1 MVRDWKNVQYRKE
14 ELGMIYHHRNDE
26 GSFDA
31 SISKKW
37 GNAYKGKKI
46 AKGYYTRVLHFSC
59 VSNSLKMWNI
69 IICCPLCLFFREK
82 KQILHL
88 SQNDIFRKM
97 NRYII
102 NNYRIIEYLLFFLV
116 GCSSFNSKK
125 QVGHQKRIFMSNQM
139 DKKVKPS

>member
-1 MVRDWKNVQYRKE
+1 MVREDHLAKTKSVWKSFVRSFFLKTMTLKVSWHITHQRYFTRINETSFVTIGQRLKKCTIQKRG
-14 ELGMIYHHRNDE
+14 LGMIYHHRNDE

-69 IICCPLCLFFREK
+69 IIWCPLCLLLRRK
-82 KQILHL
+82 TNIT
-88 SQNDIFRKM
+88 SQPK
-97 NRYII
+97 
-102 NNYRIIEYLLFFLV
+102 
-116 GCSSFNSKK
+116 
-125 QVGHQKRIFMSNQM
+125 
-139 DKKVKPS
+139 

>member
-26 GSFDA
+26 GSLDA

-69 IICCPLCLFFREK
+69 IICCTLCL
-82 KQILHL
+82 L
-88 SQNDIFRKM
+88 SRRK
-97 NRYII
+97 NKYHISAKIISSVII
-102 NNYRIIEYLLFFLV
+102 NDYRIIEYLLFFLV
-116 GCSSFNSKK
+116 GCSSFNSKE
-125 QVGHQKRIFMSNQM
+125 QVGHQTRIFIRNQM
-139 DKKVKPS
+139 GNKKVKPS